1 MRLIIPEVI
10 AVLTAIAEPGCES
23 RDGKGQH
30 VLQLVTVERQIDRSR
45 SPGMVARGTFDQ
57 SAAKFRIPRQ

>member
-45 SPGMVARGTFDQ
+45 STGMVAR
-57 SAAKFRIPRQ
+57 